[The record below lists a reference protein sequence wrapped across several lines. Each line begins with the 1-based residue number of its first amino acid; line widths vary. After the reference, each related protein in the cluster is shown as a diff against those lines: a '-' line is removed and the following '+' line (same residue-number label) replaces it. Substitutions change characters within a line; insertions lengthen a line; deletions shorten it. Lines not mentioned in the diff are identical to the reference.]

1 MLDTVSKS
9 VMRLIKLLQKR
20 IHKNKTL
27 LCLVAR
33 KIRLLQNFFKS
44 LGTFKI
50 DQSKELYM

>member
-44 LGTFKI
+44 LGYPRY
-50 DQSKELYM
+50 L